1 MAQRIDKEANHDLSK
16 SPKKRERKKATTTE
30 KPEEYAVSRVLSA
43 RSANHAEDED
53 KDRVVDEDQG
63 GSVGHLEDPIAA
75 AVEEDPEKS
84 EKDDTVGETITSY
97 AVTEDGEEDAVS
109 IVTKLLRT
117 VESQAR
123 PCPCLEVVYWEAGP
137 GPVQISQGKR
147 GPPDQG

>member
-16 SPKKRERKKATTTE
+16 SPKKRERKKATTTTE

-43 RSANHAEDED
+43 RSANHAEDKEGD
-53 KDRVVDEDQG
+53 IDRALEIHDDQG

-75 AVEEDPEKS
+75 AIEEGPKELQ
-84 EKDDTVGETITSY
+84 KDDTEGETTSSY

-123 PCPCLEVVYWEAGP
+123 LRHFANIW
-137 GPVQISQGKR
+137 SW
-147 GPPDQG
+147 

>member
-1 MAQRIDKEANHDLSK
+1 MLS
-16 SPKKRERKKATTTE
+16 E
-30 KPEEYAVSRVLSA
+30 
-43 RSANHAEDED
+43 RSANHAEDEARERGRTLD
-53 KDRVVDEDQG
+53 AFAAVDENGDQG
-63 GSVGHLEDPIAA
+63 GSVDHLEDPIAA
-75 AVEEDPEKS
+75 AVEEDPEES
-84 EKDDTVGETITSY
+84 ETDDTEGETSSY

-123 PCPCLEVVYWEAGP
+123 PCPCLEAGP